1 MLHLII
7 TWVNSA
13 VSSQII
19 WTIECLWTLGTL
31 MRPLSCM
38 SVDVLL
44 ETKWMAECLVA
55 HGTFPF
61 PATHIRAHSLNMS
74 CKVAERSKYLATL
87 STSITLCEENNISL
101 HYTSSLHIKNNA
113 ANSNLKWWQ
122 RRVWYGLTLKCYTL
136 LHLKFCVLCKLFDKK
151 SWFLG

>member
-1 MLHLII
+1 
-7 TWVNSA
+7 
-13 VSSQII
+13 
-19 WTIECLWTLGTL
+19 

-101 HYTSSLHIKNNA
+101 SLHILPPHK
-113 ANSNLKWWQ
+113 KQ
-122 RRVWYGLTLKCYTL
+122 RCKFQFEMVDKDVFGMDL
-136 LHLKFCVLCKLFDKK
+136 L
-151 SWFLG
+151 

>member
-1 MLHLII
+1 
-7 TWVNSA
+7 
-13 VSSQII
+13 
-19 WTIECLWTLGTL
+19 
-31 MRPLSCM
+31 M

-87 STSITLCEENNISL
+87 STSITLCEENNISIL
-101 HYTSSLHIKNNA
+101 LHILPPQKKKTH
-113 ANSNLKWWQ
+113 SNLIWKWWTKTCL
-122 RRVWYGLTLKCYTL
+122 VWTYPKM
-136 LHLKFCVLCKLFDKK
+136 LHFTSV
-151 SWFLG
+151 

>member
-1 MLHLII
+1 MYLSEGTAGIKFLFLQALSISKMLHLII

-101 HYTSSLHIKNNA
+101 SLHILPPHK
-113 ANSNLKWWQ
+113 KQ
-122 RRVWYGLTLKCYTL
+122 RCKFQFEMVDKDVFGMDL
-136 LHLKFCVLCKLFDKK
+136 L
-151 SWFLG
+151 